1 MIPAGI
7 FAEAVF
13 ALGLALAGANIV
25 ALVRPWWLKRRGQKR
40 VQEVGSKPRSYMN
53 IAIGL
58 IVAVWGLAS
67 MVR

>member
-13 ALGLALAGANIV
+13 ALGLALAGANV
-25 ALVRPWWLKRRGQKR
+25 AALVRPWWLKRRGQKN
-40 VQEVGSKPRSYMN
+40 VLEVGSKPRSYMN
-53 IAIGL
+53 VAIGVV
-58 IVAVWGLAS
+58 VAVWGLAS

>member
-25 ALVRPWWLKRRGQKR
+25 ALVRPWWLKRRGQKG

-58 IVAVWGLAS
+58 VVAVWGLAS